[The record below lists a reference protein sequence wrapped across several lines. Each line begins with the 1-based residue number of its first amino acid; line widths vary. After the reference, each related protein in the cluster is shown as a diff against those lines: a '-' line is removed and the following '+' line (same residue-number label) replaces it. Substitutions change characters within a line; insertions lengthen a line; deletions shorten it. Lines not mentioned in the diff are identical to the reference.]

1 MLARLGFN
9 AKNTPH
15 PTLAS
20 RIDAPMLA
28 HLLETRMAQTKPPSD
43 IAAMSFEDALRELE
57 QIVQKLEGG
66 DVPLDDSIRIY
77 ERGAALKAHCE
88 ARLREAELKVEKI
101 VLGADGPKGLEP
113 ADDL

>member
-1 MLARLGFN
+1 MV
-9 AKNTPH
+9 
-15 PTLAS
+15 
-20 RIDAPMLA
+20 A
-28 HLLETRMAQTKPPSD
+28 HLLETGMAQAKAPAD
-43 IAAMSFEDALRELE
+43 IATMSFEDALRELE

-101 VLGADGPKGLEP
+101 VLGADGPKGLEK

>member
-1 MLARLGFN
+1 
-9 AKNTPH
+9 
-15 PTLAS
+15 
-20 RIDAPMLA
+20 MLA
-28 HLLETRMAQTKPPSD
+28 HLLETRMAQTKPPTD
-43 IAAMSFEDALRELE
+43 IATMSFEDALRELE
-57 QIVQKLEGG
+57 QIVQKLEAG

-101 VLGADGPKGLEP
+101 VLGADGPKGLEK